1 MMTSGILSKIIGQKT
16 TKNLNKKENG
26 MQRSVADNAPNVAL
40 RLRGSFASTKK

>member
-26 MQRSVADNAPNVAL
+26 MQQRVCVHVGQKPATPHTQD
-40 RLRGSFASTKK
+40 R